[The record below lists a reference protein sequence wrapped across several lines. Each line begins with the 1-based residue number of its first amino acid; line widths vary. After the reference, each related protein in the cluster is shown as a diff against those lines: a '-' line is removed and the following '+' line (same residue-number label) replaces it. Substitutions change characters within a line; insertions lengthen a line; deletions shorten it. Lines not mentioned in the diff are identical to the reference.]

1 MLFRSNISDRLA
13 FAEVLVT
20 GPKMTSDMAEVYKIF
35 SFDSSDT
42 YTLERYMQDYFGR
55 ILRRLKEL
63 TNEKDKTL

>member
-1 MLFRSNISDRLA
+1 M
-13 FAEVLVT
+13 E
-20 GPKMTSDMAEVYKIF
+20 EVYKIF
-35 SFDSSDT
+35 SFDQSDT